1 MTSNKGIHKF
11 VFETVCRSAKKLTPW
26 ELENDLMGAFAL
38 SRKQA
43 RTAIQQMITDGEL
56 TYTYQY
62 GSTYLEI
69 SFNQPVRI
77 SKQVIL
83 IPPRLNYQMKT
94 QDIVIR
100 LAAGASFGTGQ
111 HPTTRLAVRG
121 IEYALLNEDH
131 FPDQKMTTCLDV
143 GTGSGILVIAALK
156 FGIEMGVG
164 IDFDPCA
171 QAEASE
177 NVRLNQLVDRIHIS
191 GHVVHHIDR
200 RFSVITAN
208 LRTPSL
214 IRLCHSFSERIIEN
228 GLIILSGIKVDE
240 VVDLLAIYAKNRFYC
255 RWREIEHDWAG
266 IVLKK
271 DF

>member
-1 MTSNKGIHKF
+1 MISNKVIRKS
-11 VFETVCRSAKKLTPW
+11 VLETVCRSSKKLAPLV
-26 ELENDLMGAFAL
+26 LEKNLIGAFAL
-38 SRKQA
+38 SRKHA
-43 RTAIQQMITDGEL
+43 RSAIQQMITDGEL

-62 GSTYLEI
+62 GSTYLEK

-83 IPPRLNYQMKT
+83 IPPWLNYQMKT

-100 LAAGASFGTGQ
+100 ISPGASFGTGQ

-121 IEYALLNEDH
+121 IEYALLKEKH
-131 FPDQKMTTCLDV
+131 FPDQKVTTCLDV
-143 GTGSGILVIAALK
+143 GAGSGILVIAAIK
-156 FGIEMGVG
+156 FGIEIGFG
-164 IDFDPCA
+164 IDVDSCA
-171 QAEASE
+171 RAEASE
-177 NVRLNQLVDRIHIS
+177 NVRLNQLEDRIHIS
-191 GHVVHHIDR
+191 GHAVHRIDR

-214 IRLCHSFSERIIEN
+214 IRLCRVFSERIVEN
-228 GLIILSGIKVDE
+228 GLVILSGIKISE
-240 VVDLLAIYAKNRFYC
+240 VADLLAIYTKNRFKC

-266 IVLKK
+266 VVLKK

>member
-1 MTSNKGIHKF
+1 MISNKAIHTS
-11 VFETVCRSAKKLTPW
+11 VFETVCRPAKKLTPL
-26 ELENDLMGAFAL
+26 ELENNLMGWFAL

-43 RTAIQQMITDGEL
+43 RAAIRQMITDGEL

-62 GSTYLEI
+62 GRSYLEK

-83 IPPRLNYQMKT
+83 VPPRLHYQGMS

-100 LAAGASFGTGQ
+100 IAAGASFGTGQ

-121 IEYALLNEDH
+121 LEYALSKENH
-131 FPDQKMTTCLDV
+131 FPDQQLTTCLDV
-143 GTGSGILVIAALK
+143 GTGSGILVIAAVK
-156 FGIEMGVG
+156 FGIEMGFGVD
-164 IDFDPCA
+164 IDPCA
-171 QAEASE
+171 QAEATE

-191 GHVVHHIDR
+191 GHAVHHIDR

-214 IRLCHSFSERIIEN
+214 IRLCHLFSERIIEN
-228 GLIILSGIKVDE
+228 GLIILSGIKIDE
-240 VVDLLAIYAKNRFYC
+240 VVDLLAIYTKNRFYC
-255 RWREIEHDWAG
+255 CWRESEHDWAG